1 MKAVAPPSCAVV
13 VVDYNAG
20 DLLSACVRSVLGQS
34 HPAVELVVVDNA
46 SHDGSAIECQKKNPG
61 LRVITSPVN
70 LGFAGGTNLGIRETR
85 GEVVLFLNPDAEAA
99 PELCAVVVE
108 RLMADRSIG
117 VLGAKIYDPDWK
129 TIQHAGGLMRD
140 NALTDH
146 VGRGEEDRGQHDAVA
161 EPPYVTGAAFAMRRE
176 VLERVGL
183 LDPGYVPAYFEEA
196 DLCFRVRRAG
206 YRVVYEP
213 RARVAHH
220 EGTAS
225 GKFSERFFYF
235 YHRNRIRFALR
246 QFGRRALV
254 TRFLPA
260 ELAWMRRS
268 MPPEQVAPLARAY
281 AANAIRLP
289 LTILGY

>member
-1 MKAVAPPSCAVV
+1 MARCAVV
-13 VVDYNAG
+13 VVNYNAG
-20 DLLSACVRSVLGQS
+20 ELLSACVESVGRQT
-34 HPAVELVVVDNA
+34 HPDVELVVVDNA
-46 SHDGSAIECQKKNPG
+46 SHDGSAQACQKTHPG
-61 LRVITSPVN
+61 LRVLASPVN

-85 GEVVLFLNPDAEAA
+85 GEVVLLLNPDAVAA
-99 PELCAVVVE
+99 PDLCAVVVE
-108 RLMADRSIG
+108 RLLADPGIG

-146 VGRGEEDRGQHDAVA
+146 VGRGEEDHGQYDAPI
-161 EPPYVTGAAFAMRRE
+161 EPAYVTGAAFAMRRDVIGE
-176 VLERVGL
+176 VGL

-225 GKFSERFFYF
+225 GKFSDRFFYY
-235 YHRNRIRFALR
+235 YHRNRLRFVLR
-246 QFGRRALV
+246 QYGRREIV
-254 TRFLPA
+254 TRFLPS
-260 ELAWMRRS
+260 ELDWMRRH
-268 MPPEQVAPLARAY
+268 MPPEQARPLARAY
-281 AANAIRLP
+281 AANAARLP
-289 LTILGY
+289 LTLLGY

>member
-1 MKAVAPPSCAVV
+1 MTPPRCSVV

-20 DLLSACVRSVLGQS
+20 ELLGACVRSIQAQS
-34 HPAVELVVVDNA
+34 HRAVELVVVDNA
-46 SHDGSAIECQKKNPG
+46 SHDGSAEACQRVNPG
-61 LRVITSPVN
+61 LRVIKSPVN
-70 LGFAGGTNLGIRETR
+70 LGFAGGTNLGIRETQ
-85 GEVVLFLNPDAEAA
+85 GEVVLLLNPDAEAA
-99 PELCAVVVE
+99 PDLCAVVVE

-129 TIQHAGGLMRD
+129 TLQHAGGLMRD

-146 VGRGEEDRGQHDAVA
+146 VGRGEEDRGQHDDAA

-176 VLERVGL
+176 VLSRVGL
-183 LDPGYVPAYFEEA
+183 LDSGYVPAYFEEA

-225 GKFSERFFYF
+225 GKFSERFFYY
-235 YHRNRIRFALR
+235 YHRNRLRFALR
-246 QFGRRALV
+246 QYGKRELFG
-254 TRFLPA
+254 RFLPA
-260 ELAWMRRS
+260 ELAWMRRDC
-268 MPPEQVAPLARAY
+268 PPEQVRPLARAY
-281 AANAIRLP
+281 AANAVRLP